1 MLCNL
6 ETIVKL
12 CQLIFCL
19 EMDVPS
25 HLEDI
30 LYGEGRAEK
39 EKNSFLSYVNVKVE
53 VILALRI
60 WYKKIIS
67 DFLRFSNFSMHNS
80 EDSSG
85 VEPVWFNNSNLLYVL
100 WDRKDAAAY
109 LSH

>member
-1 MLCNL
+1 M
-6 ETIVKL
+6 
-12 CQLIFCL
+12 
-19 EMDVPS
+19 PS

-39 EKNSFLSYVNVKVE
+39 ERNTFLSYVNVKVE

-60 WYKKIIS
+60 WYKKIIL
-67 DFLRFSNFSMHNS
+67 DFLKFSNFSMQNS

-85 VEPVWFNNSNLLYVL
+85 VELVWFKNSNVL
-100 WDRKDAAAY
+100 WDRKDDAAY